1 MPLRH
6 YSLGMLFVTI
16 RIELRIAPPSD
27 PPPARTVIETTGEE
41 VPASRPSIAKTR
53 TATVIEMPRRVA

>member
-1 MPLRH
+1 
-6 YSLGMLFVTI
+6 MLLVTI